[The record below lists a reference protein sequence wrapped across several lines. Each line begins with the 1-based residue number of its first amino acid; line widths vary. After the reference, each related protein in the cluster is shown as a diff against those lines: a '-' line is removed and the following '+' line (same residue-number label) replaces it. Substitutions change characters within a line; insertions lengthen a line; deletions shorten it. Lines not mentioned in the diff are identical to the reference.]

1 MRHMK
6 LFPSMT
12 APREELQVL
21 RWSEDCLARCSPSSV
36 GAPSL
41 QGINQLCLGVD
52 VGKGP

>member
-12 APREELQVL
+12 APKEELQVL